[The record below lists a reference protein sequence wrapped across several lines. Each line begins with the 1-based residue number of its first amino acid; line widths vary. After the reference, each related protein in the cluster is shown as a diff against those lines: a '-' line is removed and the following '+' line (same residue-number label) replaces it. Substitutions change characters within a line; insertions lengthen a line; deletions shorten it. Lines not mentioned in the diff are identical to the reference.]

1 MPHQLNIKDLQTF
14 STSTVIA
21 GSFGNGKNKKIVVES
36 MLNAEGCIVSFFS
49 VWNQDTCVQAGPSLK
64 EAIEKYN
71 KY

>member
-36 MLNAEGCIVSFFS
+36 MLDAKGNIKSFFS
-49 VWNQDTCVQAGPSLK
+49 VYNQNICVQSGSSLA
-64 EAIEKYN
+64 EAIENYN